1 MNFTFNRAPVGAN
14 DFADH
19 WYSYD
24 EVDGDYEME
33 HFSVE
38 HDEQTLTPYIHRAHG
53 MAAEHATRLSP

>member
-24 EVDGDYEME
+24 EVDGDYGME

-38 HDEQTLTPYIHRAHG
+38 HDE
-53 MAAEHATRLSP
+53 